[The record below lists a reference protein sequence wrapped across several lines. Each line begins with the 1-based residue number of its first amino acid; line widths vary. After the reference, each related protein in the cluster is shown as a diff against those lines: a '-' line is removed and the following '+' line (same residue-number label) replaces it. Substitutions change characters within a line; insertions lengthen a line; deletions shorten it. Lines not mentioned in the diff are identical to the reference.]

1 MPEVTPI
8 NPPEPPTAQ
17 SGLSDNAAGALAYLF
32 IPAIVFLVMEPYNKK
47 SFVRFHSMQSIL
59 LAVASFVIMIVIGI
73 GMGVL
78 SFFLPWFVRSLMFSL
93 IDLAWLVLGLFL
105 IFSAFKGN
113 RVKLPIIGDIAEK
126 QAGV

>member
-1 MPEVTPI
+1 
-8 NPPEPPTAQ
+8 
-17 SGLSDNAAGALAYLF
+17 
-32 IPAIVFLVMEPYNKK
+32 
-47 SFVRFHSMQSIL
+47 
-59 LAVASFVIMIVIGI
+59 
-73 GMGVL
+73 
-78 SFFLPWFVRSLMFSL
+78 MFSL